1 MKAARIDVPGIAVI
15 AGGPQAETLAPARQ
29 TGTLSLALRSIAGS
43 YNKPEDKTGRRGGIN
58 TVRFGITTTTRP
70 K

>member
-1 MKAARIDVPGIAVI
+1 MKAARIDVPGIAVSTD
-15 AGGPQAETLAPARQ
+15 GLQAETLAPARQ
-29 TGTLSLALRSIAGS
+29 MGTLSLALRSIADG
-43 YNKPEDKTGRRGGIN
+43 NKKPEDKTERRGGID